1 MSFAQFLSICLAR
14 WKISIS
20 IFVGVVALT
29 LFASLL
35 WPKKYLAT
43 ASVVVEVKPDPL
55 SAMMFSGGP
64 NPSLIA
70 TQIDVITSDRVAYKV
85 VRNLKLAENPEVR
98 EQWKDDTKGEGSIE
112 QWLGESF
119 QKGLD
124 VRPSRE
130 SNVITVGYK
139 AADPRFAA
147 GLANAFVQ
155 AYLETTLELKVDPA
169 KQYVGF
175 FENRAKE
182 AREAVEK
189 AQSRLSDYQREKGII
204 ASDERLDV
212 ENTRLN
218 ELSTQLVGLQ
228 ALASDSGSRQ
238 SASKGAGGERMQEVL
253 GNQLIAGLKADQAR
267 MESRLE
273 ELNSKLGSNHPQV
286 VELKANMAELNR
298 RIAEETAKV
307 GSSISLA
314 NSINQQRVAELKN
327 SLDLQ
332 RTKVLQMKAVRDEG
346 SVLLRDVEN
355 TQRIYD
361 QIQQRLNQVSLES
374 QANQSSAAVLTQA
387 VPPMQPS
394 SPRLVLN
401 MALSVFVGTLL
412 GVGVALMLEL
422 FNRRIRTADD
432 VVQAVGLPIIGVLQ
446 APTAKRLFG
455 RVSAANLAQRR
466 LLGTV
471 PSNNRVA

>member
-14 WKISIS
+14 WKISVV
-20 IFVGVVALT
+20 IFFSVVLAT
-29 LFASLL
+29 LVASLL
-35 WPKKYLAT
+35 WPKKYMAT

-85 VRNLKLAENPEVR
+85 VRNLKLAENPQVR

-175 FENRAKE
+175 FESRAKE

-189 AQSRLSDYQREKGII
+189 AQSRLSEYQRDKGII

-238 SASKGAGGERMQEVL
+238 SASKGVGGERMQEVL
-253 GNQLIAGLKADQAR
+253 GNQLIAGLKVDQAR

-273 ELNSKLGSNHPQV
+273 ELNSRLGTSHPQV
-286 VELKANMAELNR
+286 VELKANLAELNK
-298 RIAEETAKV
+298 RISNETVKV

-314 NSINQQRVAELKN
+314 NSINQQRVAELKS
-327 SLDLQ
+327 SLDAQ

-346 SVLLRDVEN
+346 AVLLRDVEN
-355 TQRIYD
+355 SQRIYD

-374 QANQSSAAVLTQA
+374 QANQSSASVLTQA

-394 SPRLVLN
+394 SPRLIPN
-401 MALSVFVGTLL
+401 MVLSVFIGTLL

-466 LLGTV
+466 LLAPMPGG
-471 PSNNRVA
+471 SKAA

>member
-14 WKISIS
+14 WKVSVS
-20 IFVGVVALT
+20 IFVSVVVVT
-29 LFASLL
+29 LVASLL

-55 SAMMFSGGP
+55 SAMMFSGAP

-85 VRNLKLAENPEVR
+85 VRNLKLAENPQIR
-98 EQWKDDTKGEGSIE
+98 EQWKEDTKGEGSIE

-119 QKGLD
+119 QRGLD
-124 VRPSRE
+124 VKPSRE

-175 FENRAKE
+175 FETRSKE

-189 AQSRLSDYQREKGII
+189 AQSKLSEFQREKGII

-238 SASKGAGGERMQEVL
+238 SVSKGAGGERMQEVL
-253 GNQLIAGLKADQAR
+253 GNSLIAGLKVDQAR

-273 ELNSKLGSNHPQV
+273 ELNSKLGANHPQV
-286 VELKANMAELNR
+286 VELKANMAELSK
-298 RIAEETAKV
+298 RIADETAKV

-314 NSINQQRVAELKN
+314 NSINQQRVAELKT
-327 SLDLQ
+327 SLEAQ
-332 RTKVLQMKAVRDEG
+332 RAKVLQMKAVRDEG
-346 SVLLRDVEN
+346 AVLLRDVEN

-374 QANQSSAAVLTQA
+374 QANQSSASILTQA
-387 VPPMQPS
+387 VPPLQPS
-394 SPRLVLN
+394 SPRLILN

-412 GVGVALMLEL
+412 AVGVALLLEL
-422 FNRRIRTADD
+422 LNRRVRTADD

-455 RVSAANLAQRR
+455 RVATANLAQRR
-466 LLGTV
+466 LLGPV
-471 PSNNRVA
+471 SGGNRVA